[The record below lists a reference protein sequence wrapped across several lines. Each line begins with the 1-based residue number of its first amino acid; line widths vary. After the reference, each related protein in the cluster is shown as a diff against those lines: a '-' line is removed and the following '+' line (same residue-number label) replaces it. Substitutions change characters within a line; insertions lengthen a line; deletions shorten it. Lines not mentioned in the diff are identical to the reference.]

1 METEKYKQDTDQDMS
16 LEFSMAVLCYRS
28 EKEIIPF
35 IEKLHQIM
43 NLYNFQWEIVLVA
56 NYWKNSKDR
65 TPEIAKQL
73 SEKLD
78 HVRYIAE
85 PKDGDMGWD
94 MKRGLDA
101 CLGRYI
107 GVIDGDGQFPV
118 EYIFSCFAKIKNE
131 NIDFVKTYRMFR
143 QDGIYRNIISIGYN
157 FIFKILFPKYRG
169 YHDVN
174 GKPKIMKRE
183 VYEVMD
189 LHSTDWF
196 LDAELIINALEMN
209 LRIAE
214 LPVKFESLSNRRS
227 FVKLGS
233 LAEFAKNLFKYRFK
247 KFFRK

>member
-101 CLGRYI
+101 CQGRYI
-107 GVIDGDGQFPV
+107 GCLLYTSPSPRD
-118 EYIFSCFAKIKNE
+118 S
-131 NIDFVKTYRMFR
+131 
-143 QDGIYRNIISIGYN
+143 
-157 FIFKILFPKYRG
+157 
-169 YHDVN
+169 
-174 GKPKIMKRE
+174 
-183 VYEVMD
+183 
-189 LHSTDWF
+189 
-196 LDAELIINALEMN
+196 
-209 LRIAE
+209 
-214 LPVKFESLSNRRS
+214 
-227 FVKLGS
+227 
-233 LAEFAKNLFKYRFK
+233 
-247 KFFRK
+247 